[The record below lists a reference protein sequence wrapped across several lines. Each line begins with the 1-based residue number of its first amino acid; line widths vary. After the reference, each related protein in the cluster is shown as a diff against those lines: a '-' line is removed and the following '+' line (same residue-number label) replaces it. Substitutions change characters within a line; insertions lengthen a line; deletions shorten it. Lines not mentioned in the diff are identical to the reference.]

1 MSDPTLEPENILDRM
16 TAAAVVLWGADR
28 ARELEPMLRLSAQAL
43 SRIDAYM
50 LSAADDPDEAPNGRS
65 S

>member
-1 MSDPTLEPENILDRM
+1 MSEPTLDPENILDRM
-16 TAAAVVLWGADR
+16 TAVAVVLWGADR

-43 SRIDAYM
+43 ARIDACL
-50 LSAADDPDEAPNGRS
+50 LSAADDPDVAPKSRS